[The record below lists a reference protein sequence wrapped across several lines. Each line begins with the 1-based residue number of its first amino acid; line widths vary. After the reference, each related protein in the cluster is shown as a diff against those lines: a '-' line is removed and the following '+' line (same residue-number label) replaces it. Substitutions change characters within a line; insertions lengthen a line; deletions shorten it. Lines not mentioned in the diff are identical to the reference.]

1 MIIIRF
7 SRVGKKGHAQYKV
20 VLAEKSYP
28 IQGKFIEQ
36 LGSYDPHKKEA
47 VLKTDRIKHW
57 IEKGAACS
65 DSVHNLFVREGL
77 IEAEKRKVSIEIKE
91 KEAPAQE
98 NKQEDKKEEKEE
110 KKEDSEKEVVAEEK
124 TEEKKEEPAV
134 ESDAEVKKEK

>member
-28 IQGKFIEQ
+28 VQGKFIEQ

-47 VLKTDRIKHW
+47 VLKTDRITYW
-57 IEKGAACS
+57 IGEGAACS

-77 IEAEKRKVSIEIKE
+77 IKADKRKISIKIVE
-91 KEAPAQE
+91 KEPVAE
-98 NKQEDKKEEKEE
+98 TKKTEAVEEVKEVKVEKAEEKVEE
-110 KKEDSEKEVVAEEK
+110 KKEDTKKETKE
-124 TEEKKEEPAV
+124 TEKK
-134 ESDAEVKKEK
+134 

>member
-28 IQGKFIEQ
+28 VQGKFIEQ

-47 VLKTDRIKHW
+47 VLKTDRVKYW

-65 DSVHNLFVREGL
+65 DSAHNLFVREGL
-77 IEAEKRKVSIEIKE
+77 VKEEKRKVSIKIPE
-91 KEAPAQE
+91 KAIPAEA
-98 NKQEDKKEEKEE
+98 EKVEE
-110 KKEDSEKEVVAEEK
+110 KK
-124 TEEKKEEPAV
+124 
-134 ESDAEVKKEK
+134 

>member
-47 VLKTDRIKHW
+47 VLKTDRIAYW
-57 IEKGAACS
+57 IGEGAACS
-65 DSVHNLFVREGL
+65 DSAHNLFVREGL
-77 IEAEKRKVSIEIKE
+77 IKADKRKVSIEVV
-91 KEAPAQE
+91 A
-98 NKQEDKKEEKEE
+98 
-110 KKEDSEKEVVAEEK
+110 KEVVAE
-124 TEEKKEEPAV
+124 PD
-134 ESDAEVKKEK
+134 SDSALAFPLSPFDQ